1 VRCSVSFTVCASHC
15 LCMRGL
21 FVYAVAY
28 ADDDDGWEKEEA
40 LYHTP
45 REKERKNEGNFHS

>member
-1 VRCSVSFTVCASHC
+1 
-15 LCMRGL
+15 MRGL